1 MKIPTDEEMEQE
13 LKMYRLMASKMLE
26 DMARDLQQ
34 LDDEMTIKF
43 IYLYTEII
51 EDIVKG
57 KYDKEDMKWS
67 ELEWLIK

>member
-67 ELEWLIK
+67 EIKWLIK

>member
-43 IYLYTEII
+43 IDLYTEII
-51 EDIVKG
+51 EDIAKG

-67 ELEWLIK
+67 EIKWLIK

>member
-1 MKIPTDEEMEQE
+1 MKILTDEEMEQE